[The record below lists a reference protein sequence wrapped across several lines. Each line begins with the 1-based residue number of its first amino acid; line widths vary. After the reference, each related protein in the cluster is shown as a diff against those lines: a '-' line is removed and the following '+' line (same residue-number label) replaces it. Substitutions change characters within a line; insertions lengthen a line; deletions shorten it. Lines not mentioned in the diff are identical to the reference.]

1 MNDPVHM
8 LDTKPIRAVTFDAG
22 GTLLRPAQA
31 VGETY
36 ARVAREF
43 GLREASSAELEESFQ
58 REWRCKGEFDYSQE
72 AWYALVRRTFGP
84 HADKLPDAFYPAL
97 YEEFA
102 RPEAWQLFDDVLPA
116 LDELA
121 SLGLPLGIISNWDNR
136 LRPLL
141 ASFKLT
147 GFFEVIIP
155 SCEVAFNKPSP
166 VIFEMAIRQ
175 LGLPPEQILHVG
187 DHYLEDVEG
196 ARAAG
201 LQALHLVRGAMHKTA
216 GQITSLLELPT
227 VVELAG
233 GHLLL
238 SPENL

>member
-1 MNDPVHM
+1 M

-22 GTLLRPAQA
+22 GTLLRPALP
-31 VGETY
+31 VGEIY
-36 ARVAREF
+36 ARVAHEF
-43 GLREASSAELEESFQ
+43 GLREISAVELEESFQ

-72 AWYALVRRTFGP
+72 AWYALVRRTFGH
-84 HADKLPDAFYPAL
+84 HAEKLPDAFYPAL
-97 YEEFA
+97 YEAFA
-102 RPEAWQLFDDVLPA
+102 QPEVWQLFEDALPA

-121 SLGLPLGIISNWDNR
+121 SLGIPLGVISNWDNR

-141 ASFKLT
+141 SAFKLT
-147 GFFEVIIP
+147 GFFDVIIP
-155 SCEVAFNKPSP
+155 SCEVAFHKPSP

-187 DHYLEDVEG
+187 DHFLEDVEG

-201 LQALHLVRGAMHKTA
+201 LQALHLVRGAVHKTA
-216 GQITSLLELPT
+216 GQITSLIEIPT

-233 GHLLL
+233 GHLLAF
-238 SPENL
+238 PENP